1 MSVNTCVLVL
11 LLLAIPAKAE
21 TLSARAAAMSQAAPS
36 GPALTIAELSAQA
49 RQKRLAEDSGPAATA
64 APPGM
69 TIVPSTAIV
78 KGAVAAAGAEGVPA
92 KPAKPAPPPEILPGL
107 LAIVKTP
114 AGGRYVELTDAAGA
128 RKYTAG
134 QVMPSGWTV
143 GTIGARSVALSRPAG
158 KRERQITL
166 SLSNQ

>member
-1 MSVNTCVLVL
+1 MFVKTCLLVL
-11 LLLAIPAKAE
+11 LLPLAVPGMAE
-21 TLSARAAAMSQAAPS
+21 PLSSRAAAMSQATAPS

-49 RQKRLAEDSGPAATA
+49 RQKRLAEDSKPA

-78 KGAVAAAGAEGVPA
+78 TGGAAAAGPESQPA
-92 KPAKPAPPPEILPGL
+92 KAPKPVPPPEMLPGL

-114 AGGRYVELTDAAGA
+114 TGGRYVELADAAGA

-134 QVMPSGWTV
+134 QVMPSGWTI
-143 GTIGARSVALSRPAG
+143 GTIGARSVSLSKPAG
-158 KRERQITL
+158 QRERQITL